1 MAQPDQISDRI
12 RSSYVEDA
20 LATGTSRQKVTAL
33 IDPSQ
38 FPIPVDASGASSSE
52 YAKIINA
59 DDKVEAYVWLD
70 FNSRKLRRVS
80 TITYTADSISLTA
93 QVVDTYTYTLVAGE
107 YRLDNITRTYTP

>member
-1 MAQPDQISDRI
+1 MSQPESISDRI
-12 RSSYVEDA
+12 RTSYTEDSLNA
-20 LATGTSRQKVTAL
+20 GTSREKVIAL

-38 FPIPVDASGASSSE
+38 LPLAVDASGASASQYS
-52 YAKIINA
+52 KIINA

-93 QVVDTYTYTLVAGE
+93 QVVDTFTYTLVAGE